1 MDYPVYLP
9 LGAGPGAA
17 LATLSHPSPVVWEL
31 EMRNG
36 QDNRL
41 TVSFLRECLMKGLD
55 IVEKD
60 WRTTPNAPGA
70 LVISG
75 RKNQQKFFSNGG
87 TVLDEYAILMHLVGL
102 TINFIRSRLREG
114 IGGFWIYES

>member
-1 MDYPVYLP
+1 MGYPIHLP
-9 LGAGPGAA
+9 LGAEPGVAVA
-17 LATLSHPSPVVWEL
+17 ILRHPSPALWEL

-41 TVSFLRECLMKGLD
+41 TVQFIRECLMKGLD

-60 WRTTPNAPGA
+60 WRNTPNTPGA

-75 RKNQQKFFSNGG
+75 RQDQQQFFSNGR
-87 TVLDEYAILMHLVGL
+87 TTFDEYAK
-102 TINFIRSRLREG
+102 
-114 IGGFWIYES
+114 